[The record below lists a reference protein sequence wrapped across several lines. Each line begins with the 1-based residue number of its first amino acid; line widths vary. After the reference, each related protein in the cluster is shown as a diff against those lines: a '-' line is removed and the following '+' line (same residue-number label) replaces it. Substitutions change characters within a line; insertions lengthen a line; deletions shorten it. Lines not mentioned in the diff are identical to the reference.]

1 MSLTKVKQQRRAK
14 IVEICGSQQLLVHR
28 LRWIKINNHFSKAG
42 ERFGFFR
49 DLGIFVREYTSNHLE
64 FPIRIMTSAAN
75 LYHSVIQD
83 VISSVRDSFRDEMAD
98 ENVLQE
104 LKNLWTSKLEQSKT
118 IDPPNSR
125 AGDALAQDR
134 MGK

>member
-1 MSLTKVKQQRRAK
+1 MKEQNFCDL
-14 IVEICGSQQLLVHR
+14 EIFLEEDLY
-28 LRWIKINNHFSKAG
+28 NHF
-42 ERFGFFR
+42 
-49 DLGIFVREYTSNHLE
+49 E
-64 FPIRIMTSAAN
+64 FAIRIMTSAAN

-83 VISSVRDSFRDEMAD
+83 VISSVRDAFRDEMAD

-134 MGK
+134 MGKL